1 MEFMQV
7 NLVTVLLVAFGF
19 SEAQRP
25 KLLET
30 PDLSRL
36 QPLQALQPLWSGG
49 ARGLSPG
56 SQGAVPWRPAPAQPQ
71 LGPQPPGQT
80 AQQWDPSTVQF
91 RQALQGPV
99 KKVTWR
105 FPQVLLPTRQPPVPF
120 EMRQPAPVNSV
131 AAACGEHSIYVEVRR
146 DLFGTGEL
154 ISPLDITLGGCAV
167 SGEDAAAQVLMFES
181 ELQAC
186 HSALRMTEDE
196 LVYSFSLLYAP
207 NTIAPDSP
215 IVRSNRAVIRLECH
229 YPRIHNVSSN
239 ALLPAWIPYA
249 STQVAEERLLFSLRL
264 MIDDWASERPSNQY
278 FLGEFINIEASV
290 MQFNHVLLRVH
301 VDSCV
306 ATAVPDVN
314 AVPRY
319 SFIDNYG
326 CLLDAKVTGSKSHF
340 MPQSQADKLQFQ
352 LEAFRFQEETSGL
365 IYLTCF
371 MKANAAASSPA
382 DAEHKAC
389 SFPGNRW
396 VAAYGDNQ
404 VCSCCDTRCSVRKG
418 RDLSNEGLHLE
429 REVTL
434 GPIMVKDSDWDSASE
449 DSK

>member
-1 MEFMQV
+1 MQV
-7 NLVTVLLVAFGF
+7 SLVTVLLVALEF
-19 SEAQRP
+19 SEAQRS
-25 KLLET
+25 KLIEM

-36 QPLQALQPLWSGG
+36 QPLQPVQPLWSGG
-49 ARGLSPG
+49 AKVPSPG
-56 SQGAVPWRPAPAQPQ
+56 SQGAATWRPAQPQ
-71 LGPQPPGQT
+71 HVPQPPSQA
-80 AQQWDPSTVQF
+80 AQQRDPLNVQV
-91 RQALQGPV
+91 RQALKGPV
-99 KKVTWR
+99 KKITWH
-105 FPQVLLPTRQPPVPF
+105 FPQVQLPTRQPPVAF
-120 EMRQPAPVNSV
+120 EMRHPAPVNSV
-131 AAACGEHSIYVEVRR
+131 AAACGEHSIYVEVKK

-167 SGEDAAAQVLMFES
+167 SGEDAVAQVLMFES

-186 HSALRMTEDE
+186 NSALRMTEDE
-196 LVYSFSLLYAP
+196 LVYSFALSFAP
-207 NTIAPDSP
+207 NILAPDAP
-215 IVRSNRAVIRLECH
+215 IVRHNTAVIGLECH

-249 STQVAEERLLFSLRL
+249 STQVAEEQLLFSLRL

-290 MQFNHVLLRVH
+290 MQFNHVPLRVY

-326 CLLDAKVTGSKSHF
+326 CLLDAKVTRSKSYF
-340 MPQSQADKLQFQ
+340 MPQTQADKLQFQ
-352 LEAFRFQEETSGL
+352 LEAFRFHQETSGL

-389 SFPGNRW
+389 SFSGNSW
-396 VAAYGDNQ
+396 VAAYGENH
-404 VCSCCDTRCSVRKG
+404 VCSCCDTRCSLRKG
-418 RDLSNEGLHLE
+418 RDLSSEGLDLE
-429 REVTL
+429 KEVTL
-434 GPIMVKDSDWDSASE
+434 GPILVKDSDWDSDSSE
-449 DSK
+449 E